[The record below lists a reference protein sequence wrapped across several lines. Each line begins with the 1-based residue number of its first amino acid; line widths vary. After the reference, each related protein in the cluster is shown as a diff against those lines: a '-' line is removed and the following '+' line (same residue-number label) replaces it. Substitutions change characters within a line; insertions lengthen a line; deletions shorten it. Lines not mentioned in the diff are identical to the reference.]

1 MFAPRGWLSRRIH
14 QNVYRT
20 LEQSELFD
28 RSHYRQHHLRGL
40 ARIQDPLWHFVTVGW
55 KRGLSPSTRFDTQY
69 YLMKNDDVR
78 VANLN
83 PLFHFEEYGRAERR
97 LPLRSALEAQHAAVP
112 EASPLRFFITPS
124 LGHIRTSVLFDS
136 ASEVSLPEEYAD
148 ILFSATIASGAKS
161 SSLRILFRPHS
172 LNYSALE
179 DAVMLLPQAVQE
191 SLEITEIPLT
201 LTYSDVPFFDEEHSV
216 ATSWSSATALRYVT
230 KEGRSWV
237 YQGGKKRRKLESN
250 DAVTRASQIGGALHV
265 PDITTPQYG
274 EFIAKARVVP
284 GPGLTVLV
292 DFASYPVAYFLL
304 IESLAHAL
312 LEVNAEVQAPP
323 ITFLGNPGER
333 FSFAEEVDV
342 SRINLEDPPP
352 VAGLS
357 QRFFIMSGRDDPLP
371 LRLTGQ
377 GFTVVHATPGLE
389 DPVVERTGQSG
400 EVMRVSV
407 SPHSIITALKAVLT

>member
-1 MFAPRGWLSRRIH
+1 MFAPRGWFSRRFH
-14 QNVYRT
+14 QTAYRT

-28 RSHYRQHHLRGL
+28 RSYYRQHHLRGL

-112 EASPLRFFITPS
+112 EASPLRFFISPS
-124 LGHIRTSVLFDS
+124 LGPNRTSVLFDS
-136 ASEVSLPEEYAD
+136 SSEVTLPEEYAD
-148 ILFSATIASGAKS
+148 ILFSATKASGDKG
-161 SSLRILFRPHS
+161 SSLRILFRPLS
-172 LNYSALE
+172 LNFSALE
-179 DAVMLLPQAVQE
+179 EAVMLLPRAIQE
-191 SLEITEIPLT
+191 SLEMTEIPLT

-216 ATSWSSATALRYVT
+216 ATSWSSATALRYAT
-230 KEGRSWV
+230 KQGHSWV
-237 YQGGKKRRKLESN
+237 YRGGGGRKKLESN
-250 DAVTRASQIGGALHV
+250 DGGTRASLTGRALHV

-274 EFIAKARVVP
+274 EFIARARVVP

-292 DFASYPVAYFLL
+292 DFALYPVAYFLL

-312 LEVNAEVQAPP
+312 LEVKAEVQAPP
-323 ITFLGNPGER
+323 ITFLGNAGER

-342 SRINLEDPPP
+342 SRINLDDPPQ

-357 QRFFIMSGRDDPLP
+357 QRIFIMSGRDDPLP
-371 LRLTGQ
+371 LRLAGQ

-389 DPVVERTGQSG
+389 DPVVDRTGQSG
-400 EVMRVSV
+400 EVVTVSL
-407 SPHSIITALKAVLT
+407 SPYSMISALKAVLS